1 MTVPAG
7 LWAWQLL
14 DGAGIPVD
22 EVTPDATT
30 RFDAEAWLGEHWR
43 AIAGRGAARAVLLR
57 AGEPVG
63 PGVEL
68 TEFVLLPRE

>member
-1 MTVPAG
+1 MSAAPLVWT
-7 LWAWQLL
+7 WQFV
-14 DGAGIPVD
+14 DASGIPVS
-22 EVTPDATT
+22 ETAPDATT

-43 AIAGRGAARAVLLR
+43 AIAGRGAARGVLLR

-68 TEFVLLPRE
+68 RAFEL